1 MGLEVAQQDP
11 GRTVRIVTAG
21 DPTALSIRD
30 AWLSYVPGRPVLRG
44 VSLEADAGAVTMI
57 LGMSG
62 SGKTTL
68 LKLCKG
74 LLVPQRGEV
83 RVLGEPVLSAQRRG
97 RLDHRI
103 AYIPQQLGL
112 VRTLSAIDN
121 ALTGALSRVGMVPS
135 LLKLMPVDEVREARE
150 ILTRLGI
157 GDKADEK
164 VYALSGGERQRVAIA
179 RALMQRPRVLLA
191 DEFISELDPLT
202 SAEIMAIVRDIVR
215 SGVAVVMTT
224 HEMGVVRS
232 HADHVIVLREGEKAL
247 DMYGPPSAE
256 DITSALRR

>member
-1 MGLEVAQQDP
+1 
-11 GRTVRIVTAG
+11 
-21 DPTALSIRD
+21 
-30 AWLSYVPGRPVLRG
+30 
-44 VSLEADAGAVTMI
+44 
-57 LGMSG
+57 
-62 SGKTTL
+62 
-68 LKLCKG
+68 
-74 LLVPQRGEV
+74 
-83 RVLGEPVLSAQRRG
+83 
-97 RLDHRI
+97 
-103 AYIPQQLGL
+103 
-112 VRTLSAIDN
+112 
-121 ALTGALSRVGMVPS
+121 
-135 LLKLMPVDEVREARE
+135 MPVDEVREARE